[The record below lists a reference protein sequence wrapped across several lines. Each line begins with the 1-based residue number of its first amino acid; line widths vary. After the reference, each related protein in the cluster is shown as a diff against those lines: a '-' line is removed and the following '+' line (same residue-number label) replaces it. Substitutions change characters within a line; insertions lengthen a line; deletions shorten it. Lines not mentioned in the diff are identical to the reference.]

1 MKYEL
6 EQMESLEQLQEV
18 QKTSQLEM
26 QPPKLERTTGVSE
39 QPPMLG
45 SSLEDSQE
53 YWKAKQEKLEAEM
66 NEMKRQQTLRRFEVN
81 YGTPT
86 TERGWKDE
94 AAKEYNK
101 WGKETSYY
109 NYCMKQAAKAHVDG
123 K

>member
-26 QPPKLERTTGVSE
+26 QPPKLERTTEASE

-109 NYCMKQAAKAHVDG
+109 NYCMEQAAKAHVNG